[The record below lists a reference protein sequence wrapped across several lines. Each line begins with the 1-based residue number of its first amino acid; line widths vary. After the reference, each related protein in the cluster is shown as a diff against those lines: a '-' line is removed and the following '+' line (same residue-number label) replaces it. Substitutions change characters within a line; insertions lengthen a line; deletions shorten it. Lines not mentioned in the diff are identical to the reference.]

1 MRNDMTETE
10 IKRMLQEGIVSLGYC
25 KQDGQLNQRKGTR
38 NLALIPEPFHPNGRG
53 KDNDSEAI
61 AYFDL
66 CKGAWRSF
74 KLDCLQEARLSLK
87 IEPVFTYK
95 WVTLELKELTQTV
108 VNEMAYHILAQEGQI
123 TSLTLKK
130 ALRAEGFYAIQSEVS
145 PMLEQVP
152 KLNFEVKYHHRLYY
166 LSPEN

>member
-1 MRNDMTETE
+1 MTETE
-10 IKRMLQEGIVSLGYC
+10 IKRMLQEGIVSLDYC

-38 NLALIPEPFHPNGRG
+38 NLALIPEPFHPNGKG
-53 KDNDSEAI
+53 KESDSEAI

-74 KLDCLQEARLSLK
+74 KLDCLQEATLTLK
-87 IEPVFTYK
+87 IERVFRYK
-95 WVTLELKELTQTV
+95 WVTLELKELTQAM
-108 VNEMAYHILAQEGQI
+108 VNETAYHILAQEEQI

-130 ALRAEGFYAIQSEVS
+130 ALRAEGFYAIQAEVS
-145 PMLEQVP
+145 QILEQVP

-166 LSPEN
+166 LNSEE